1 MVGSGRLDI
10 LEAVQFPGIVDQ
22 RVGIGSMVFG
32 TTSAV
37 LGDADRK
44 QPGWAVKVLKA
55 RLMGRFRGSTR

>member
-10 LEAVQFPGIVDQ
+10 LGEVQFPRIVDQ

-37 LGDADRK
+37 LGGMLTVNSQAG
-44 QPGWAVKVLKA
+44 Q
-55 RLMGRFRGSTR
+55 